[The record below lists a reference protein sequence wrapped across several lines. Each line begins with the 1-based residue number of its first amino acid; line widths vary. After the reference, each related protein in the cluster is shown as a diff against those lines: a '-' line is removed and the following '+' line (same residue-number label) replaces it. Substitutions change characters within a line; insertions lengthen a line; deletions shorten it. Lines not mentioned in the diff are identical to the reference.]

1 VWRPDTVDRISLNH
15 IKLTGIVHPKPRPP
29 RRVAHRLLLA
39 AWLCAG
45 VALAGCGAAPE
56 SPAPRGKVRVAA
68 AADLNAAFPDLIA
81 RFGASHDV
89 DVSVSYGSSG
99 NFYAQLLNQAPFDMF
114 LSADVSYPNRL
125 AESGLTLPQS
135 EFTYAIGRIVVWAPG
150 SSALDVEN
158 EGLQVLT
165 QASIKHVAIANPEH
179 APYGRAAVA
188 AMQSAGVYDRVK
200 PKLVVGE
207 NVAQTMQFVQSGA
220 AEVGIVALSL
230 ALAPNVNDKGR
241 RFDIPASTYPRLEQG
256 GTILKAAADVDAA
269 RAFRGFLLSA
279 DGQAILKQYGFSHP
293 DR

>member
-1 VWRPDTVDRISLNH
+1 MVWPPDTVERFSLNH
-15 IKLTGIVHPKPRPP
+15 IKLTGIVHLKPRSP
-29 RRVAHRLLLA
+29 RRIAHRLLA
-39 AWLCAG
+39 ACLCAG
-45 VALAGCGAAPE
+45 VALAGCGAPPE
-56 SPAPRGKVRVAA
+56 SPARRGKVRVAA

-81 RFGASHDV
+81 RFGAFHDV

-135 EFTYAIGRIVVWAPG
+135 EFTYAIGRIVVWAPA
-150 SSALDVEN
+150 SSKMDVEH

-165 QASIKHVAIANPEH
+165 QASIGHVAIANPEH

-207 NVAQTMQFVQSGA
+207 NIAQTMQFVQSGA
-220 AEVGIVALSL
+220 AEVGIIALSL
-230 ALAPNVNDKGR
+230 VLAPNVNDKGR

-256 GTILKAAADVDAA
+256 GTIMKGASDVDAA

-279 DGQAILKQYGFSHP
+279 DGQAILKQYGFSIP

>member
-1 VWRPDTVDRISLNH
+1 MSRADTVEQLSLND
-15 IKLTGIVHPKPRPP
+15 IKLTGIVHVKRRSP
-29 RRVAHRLLLA
+29 RRVSRRVSVALC
-39 AWLCAG
+39 LCAG
-45 VALAGCGAAPE
+45 VALAGCRAAPE
-56 SPAPRGKVRVAA
+56 QPARRGKVRVAA
-68 AADLNAAFPDLIA
+68 ASDLNAAFPDLIM

-114 LSADVSYPNRL
+114 LSADVSYPNQL
-125 AESGLTLPQS
+125 AARGLILAQS
-135 EFTYAIGRIVVWAPG
+135 EFTYGIGRIVVWAP
-150 SSALDVEN
+150 SASKLDVEH

-165 QASIKHVAIANPEH
+165 QPSIAHVAIANPEH

-207 NVAQTMQFVQSGA
+207 NIAQTMQFVQSGA
-220 AEVGIVALSL
+220 ADVGIVALSL
-230 ALAPNVNDKGR
+230 ALAPNVKGEGR
-241 RFDIPASTYPRLEQG
+241 LFEIPASAYPRIEQG
-256 GTILKAAADVDAA
+256 GIILKGAADVDAA

-279 DGQAILKQYGFSHP
+279 DGQAILKQYGFSLP

>member
-1 VWRPDTVDRISLNH
+1 LNH
-15 IKLTGIVHPKPRPP
+15 IKLTGIVHVK
-29 RRVAHRLLLA
+29 RRSSPFAARRLLVALC
-39 AWLCAG
+39 LCAG
-45 VALAGCGAAPE
+45 VVLSGCRAEPEAP
-56 SPAPRGKVRVAA
+56 ARRGKVRVAA
-68 AADLNAAFPDLIA
+68 AADLNAAFPDLIM

-99 NFYAQLLNQAPFDMF
+99 NFYAQLINEAPFDMF
-114 LSADVSYPNRL
+114 LSADVSYPNQL
-125 AESGLTLPQS
+125 AARGLTLPQS
-135 EFTYAIGRIVVWAPG
+135 EFTYAIGRIVVWAPA
-150 SSALDVEN
+150 SSTLDVEH

-207 NVAQTMQFVQSGA
+207 NIAQTMQFVQSGA

-230 ALAPNVNDKGR
+230 VLAPNVDDKGR

-279 DGQAILKQYGFSHP
+279 DGQAILKQYGFSLP
-293 DR
+293 SR

>member
-1 VWRPDTVDRISLNH
+1 LNH
-15 IKLTGIVHPKPRPP
+15 IKLTGIVHLKQRSPS
-29 RRVAHRLLLA
+29 RVAHRLLLA
-39 AWLCAG
+39 ACLCAG
-45 VALAGCGAAPE
+45 AALAGCGAGPE
-56 SPAPRGKVRVAA
+56 SPARRGKVRVAA

-99 NFYAQLLNQAPFDMF
+99 NFYAQLLNRAPFDMF

-125 AESGLTLPQS
+125 AASGLTLPQS
-135 EFTYAIGRIVVWAPG
+135 EFTYAIGRIVVWAPA
-150 SSALDVEN
+150 SSKLDVEH
-158 EGLQVLT
+158 EGLQVLA

-207 NVAQTMQFVQSGA
+207 NIAQTMQFVQSGA

-230 ALAPNVNDKGR
+230 VLAPHVNDKGR

-256 GTILKAAADVDAA
+256 GTIMKGAADVDAA

-279 DGQAILKQYGFSHP
+279 DGQAILKQYGFSLP

>member
-1 VWRPDTVDRISLNH
+1 M
-15 IKLTGIVHPKPRPP
+15 
-29 RRVAHRLLLA
+29 
-39 AWLCAG
+39 
-45 VALAGCGAAPE
+45 
-56 SPAPRGKVRVAA
+56 AA

-81 RFGASHDV
+81 RFGAAHDV

-114 LSADVSYPNRL
+114 LSADVSYPNKL

-135 EFTYAIGRIVVWAPG
+135 EFTYAIGRIVVWAPA
-150 SSALDVEN
+150 SSTLDVEH
-158 EGLQVLT
+158 EGLQVLA
-165 QASIKHVAIANPEH
+165 QASIRHVAIANPEH

-207 NVAQTMQFVQSGA
+207 NIAQTMQFVQSGA
-220 AEVGIVALSL
+220 ADVGIIALSL

-256 GTILKAAADVDAA
+256 GTIMKGASDVDAA

-279 DGQAILKQYGFSHP
+279 DGQAILKQYGFSIP